1 MKKENAQQGAQ
12 SVSVSGNEYSTS
24 SELDTFKN
32 SEFGE
37 LTVLTGS
44 DNSPWFIGGEVAKAL
59 GYKNPSKAIYD
70 HIDDDD
76 KGVTKRSTL
85 GGGQEV
91 TTINESGLYAL
102 IFSSKLEQ
110 AKAFKRWV
118 TKDVLPSIRKHGG
131 YVNGQEQLG
140 DDDKETLAKALLFA
154 KSTIDEKVLENKR
167 LASAIEDLTQQF
179 TPGKTIPD
187 FCMQLNGVNTQKVQ
201 GALVELGVLVM
212 VEANQG
218 HGYKATPPYR
228 NRYFVINQYTYAPGK
243 SRFTPIVTPKGA
255 DFLYKRY
262 QEGKLPMLNTWD
274 GSYTTSQLPKSK
286 LLPHQQ

>member
-12 SVSVSGNEYSTS
+12 SVLVSGNEYSTAS
-24 SELDTFKN
+24 HMDVFN
-32 SEFGE
+32 NAQFGD
-37 LTVLTGS
+37 LTVLTGN
-44 DNSPWFIGGEVAKAL
+44 DNNPWFVGGEVAKAL
-59 GYKNPSKAIYD
+59 GYKNPRDALAKHVD
-70 HIDDDD
+70 GED
-76 KGVTKRSTL
+76 KGVANHDTL
-85 GGGQEV
+85 GGEQEV

-102 IFSSKLEQ
+102 IFSSKLDQ

-131 YVNGQEQLG
+131 YTQGQEELSSEQLI
-140 DDDKETLAKALLFA
+140 AKALLVA
-154 KSTIDEKVLENKR
+154 TSTIDEKETENAR

-179 TPGKTIPD
+179 LPGKTIPE

-201 GALVELGVLVM
+201 GALVDQGVLVV
-212 VEANQG
+212 VESNQG

-228 NRYFVINQYTYAPGK
+228 NRCFVINQYPYAPGK
-243 SRFTPIVTPKGA
+243 TRYTPIVTPKGA

-274 GSYTTSQLPKSK
+274 GNHTTSQLPKNS
-286 LLPHQQ
+286 